1 MTTKRHDPWRRAA
14 RNCWTRLAFVRD
26 GLPEAVQQ
34 QHLQQRL
41 LALNT
46 TEDQATAGDAAKY
59 LHCEQVAEEEAV
71 A

>member
-46 TEDQATAGDAAKY
+46 T
-59 LHCEQVAEEEAV
+59 
-71 A
+71 